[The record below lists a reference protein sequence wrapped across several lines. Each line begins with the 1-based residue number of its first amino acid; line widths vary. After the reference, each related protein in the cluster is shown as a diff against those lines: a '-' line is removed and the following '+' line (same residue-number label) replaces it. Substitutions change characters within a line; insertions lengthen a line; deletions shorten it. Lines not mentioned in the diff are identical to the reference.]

1 MLRNLSPALFGLT
14 AVVLAGCGTGG
25 APTED
30 PSAPPGPTA
39 AEPGDF
45 EDLSGARIPES
56 AESVEVVSAVGE
68 SGLQSYAATFTL
80 PSEEEAAAFCASGD
94 IGNYLPFPDDVAEE
108 ERERLLI
115 GDAELVDPRG
125 CSSMRSGENVDR
137 SVVFSF
143 PEDGRVRVWAVA
155 EEFGR

>member
-1 MLRNLSPALFGLT
+1 MLRHLSPVLFGL
-14 AVVLAGCGTGG
+14 AAAVLAGCGTGG
-25 APTED
+25 APSED
-30 PSAPPGPTA
+30 ASPSPSPSA

-45 EDLSGARIPES
+45 EDLSGAEIPES
-56 AESVEVVSAVGE
+56 AESVEVVSSVEE
-68 SGLQSYAATFTL
+68 SGLRSYVATFTL
-80 PSEEEAAAFCASGD
+80 PSEEEAADFCASGD
-94 IGNYLPFPDDVAEE
+94 IGNYLPFPDDVPEE

-115 GDAELVDPRG
+115 GDAELTDPRG

-143 PEDGRVRVWAVA
+143 PEDGRVSVWAVA